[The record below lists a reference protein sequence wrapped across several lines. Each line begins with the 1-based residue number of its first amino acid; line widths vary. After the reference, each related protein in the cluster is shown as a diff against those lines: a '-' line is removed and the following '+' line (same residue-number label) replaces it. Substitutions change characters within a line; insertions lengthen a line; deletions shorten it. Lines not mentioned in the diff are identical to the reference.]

1 MTVLQRSPWGEG
13 GVCLQGEGTWKR
25 PPLGV
30 LMENRWSDHEAQ
42 GLSDEEVL
50 VYQSRLLGA
59 DPGLVLWG
67 GGNTSLKGPGTDFRG
82 REVTVMHIK
91 ASGFD
96 MKSCSAGDFPALRLD
111 DIFPLFE
118 RASMSDEEMVAYLGR
133 CILDPGS
140 PRPSIETLLHAFLPY
155 RSIVHTHADAVI
167 ALTNSVSAEQSLEET
182 YQDAVRVVEYL
193 RPGFALAKRVGE
205 VARANP
211 GLRGVVLSNHG
222 LLTWGDT
229 PKAAYDTHI
238 ELVARAEEYLN
249 GKGQG
254 SSAFGGRGQPPL
266 GDDDRRALAARIA
279 PTLRGLVG
287 RDNRVVLRYDDSP
300 QALEYVDSTQGKALS
315 GIGPATPD
323 HVIRTKGAPLW
334 MDVDGSGDRAGTKE
348 HMGSAVDAYVADYAR
363 YYNEHSDGNVPML
376 DPYPRIV
383 LAPGLGMWSTGKDAH
398 AAQVAGEM
406 YRHTIDII
414 RSAECVGGYTSIGDR
429 DIFGAEY
436 WPLELYKLTLAPPEK
451 ELERQVGL
459 VTGGAQGIGRA
470 IACRL
475 AAEGVHVVVT
485 DLDEAACHNLAAKLN
500 EANGEG
506 RALGLRMDVTDES
519 EVGAAFDQVRLAY
532 GGLDI
537 LVSNAGI
544 APVGALDQLPLRDW
558 QRAMDINA
566 TGHFLVARQA
576 VAIMREQAL
585 GGSMVFVGTKNVPS
599 PGKDF
604 GAYSASK
611 AAEVQMAKVLAIE
624 NGEYGIRCNIVNPD
638 AIFQG
643 SGLWSQQVREQ
654 RAQAHGIPVDEL
666 EDFYRKRNLL
676 QASITAEDVAE
687 SVLFL
692 AGPRSSKT
700 TGAMIPVDG
709 GVRDAFPR

>member
-1 MTVLQRSPWGEG
+1 MH
-13 GVCLQGEGTWKR
+13 
-25 PPLGV
+25 
-30 LMENRWSDHEAQ
+30 NRWSDEEST
-42 GLSDEEVL
+42 GLSDLEVL
-50 VYQSRLLGA
+50 VYQSRLLGE

-67 GGNTSLKGPGTDFRG
+67 GGNTSLKVTEADFRG
-82 REVTVMHIK
+82 LATSVMRIK
-91 ASGFD
+91 ASGSD
-96 MKSCSAGDFPALRLD
+96 MRSCSTADFPALRLD
-111 DIFPLFE
+111 DILPLFE
-118 RASMSDEEMVAYLGR
+118 RESMSDEEMVGYLAR
-133 CILDPGS
+133 CMLDPGS
-140 PRPSIETLLHAFLPY
+140 PRPSIETLLHAFLPH
-155 RSIVHTHADAVI
+155 RSIVHSHADAVI
-167 ALTNSVSAEQSLEET
+167 ALTNNSSAGESLEE
-182 YQDAVRVVEYL
+182 AFEGVVGVVEYL

-211 GLRGVVLSNHG
+211 GVRGVVLSNHG
-222 LLTWGDT
+222 LITWGDT

-238 ELVARAEEYLN
+238 ELVARAEEYLK
-249 GKGQG
+249 GRGQG
-254 SSAFGGRGQPPL
+254 TEAFGGRGRASL
-266 GDDDRRALAARIA
+266 SDDDRRRLAGRIA
-279 PTLRGLVG
+279 PTLRGLVSS
-287 RDNRVVLRYDDSP
+287 RTKMVLRYDDSP
-300 QALEYVDSTQGKALS
+300 EVLAFVDSAQGKVLS
-315 GIGPATPD
+315 SIGPATPD

-334 MDVDGSGDRAGTKE
+334 VEVADADAAS
-348 HMGSAVDAYVADYAR
+348 MGSQLASAVEAYVAGYAR
-363 YYNEHSDGNVPML
+363 YYEDHSDGGVPML
-376 DPYPRIV
+376 DPYPRIILV
-383 LAPGLGMWSTGKDAH
+383 PGLGMWSAGRDAH
-398 AAQVAGEM
+398 GAQMSGEM

-414 RSAECVGGYTSIGDR
+414 GSAERMSGYASIGKR
-429 DIFGAEY
+429 DIFEAEY

-451 ELERQVGL
+451 ELERHVAL
-459 VTGGAQGIGRA
+459 VTGGAQGIGQA
-470 IACRL
+470 IARRL
-475 AAEGVHVVVT
+475 ASEGAHVVVT
-485 DLDEAACHNLAAKLN
+485 DLDEAACRAVADDLN
-500 EANGEG
+500 ALHGAG
-506 RALGLRMDVTDES
+506 RAIGLRMDVTDEA
-519 EVGAAFDQVRLAY
+519 EVEAAFEQVRLTY

-544 APVGALDQLPLRDW
+544 APVGPLDQLPLRDW

-576 VAIMREQAL
+576 VTIMREQGL
-585 GGSMVFVGTKNVPS
+585 GGSLVFVGTKNVPS

-643 SGLWSQQVREQ
+643 SDLWSREVREQ
-654 RAQAHGIPVDEL
+654 RAQAHGISVDGL
-666 EDFYRKRNLL
+666 EEFYRKRNLL